1 MNKTMGMVLSVFGI
15 ISISAFANIA
25 IIKPLVEPV
34 DNILPIKEINII
46 KPELK
51 VTKIKLSV
59 IKNHTK
65 FLDDIGFRESSNNY
79 KAVNQSGYLGKYQF
93 GRKTLNA
100 IGFEDVSNYE
110 FLSNPEI
117 QEEAMLVLLQ
127 KNKHTL
133 RREIKKYVGETVNG
147 IYITESGILAA
158 AHLGGAGNV
167 RNAVNVIN
175 PTKGDM
181 TLITQLW
188 KTEVGQFRNA
198 SQNYSQLALASLIEL
213 DNIIYKKCQFIYNC
227 TPSDF

>member
-1 MNKTMGMVLSVFGI
+1 MRNFSSIIRLIFLLSI
-15 ISISAFANIA
+15 MSAFTRLVFITPKVEVIEVQP
-25 IIKPLVEPV
+25 IIKPLEIVEPKLEV
-34 DNILPIKEINII
+34 KIEIPAIKSHN
-46 KPELK
+46 
-51 VTKIKLSV
+51 
-59 IKNHTK
+59 K
-65 FLDDIGFRESSNNY
+65 FLDEVGFRESSNNY
-79 KAVNQSGYLGKYQF
+79 KAVNQFGYLGKYQF

-167 RNAVNVIN
+167 RKFFRKGYEFEDGNG
-175 PTKGDM
+175 TKM
-181 TLITQLW
+181 TSYM
-188 KTEVGQFRNA
+188 VRFA
-198 SQNYSQLALASLIEL
+198 
-213 DNIIYKKCQFIYNC
+213 DYNLNL
-227 TPSDF
+227 